1 MGDGLRQ
8 DKCALVISADVEEE
22 EVLEAWSLSIGWS
35 GEPNSQAAAPISQE
49 QARNCSAS
57 SHAALSASALMHL
70 GPSWQALKTSVLML
84 RSLFS
89 LLRAMPLLPPV
100 AVRVRV
106 GSPAL
111 AAPPL
116 PPRKKTHCL
125 TALNTCAR
133 TGTFSRSS

>member
-100 AVRVRV
+100 AVRACWQ
-106 GSPAL
+106 P
-111 AAPPL
+111 
-116 PPRKKTHCL
+116 
-125 TALNTCAR
+125 CAR
-133 TGTFSRSS
+133 CTPFTPSKKDSLPHRFEYVC